1 MTSENVEES
10 QQYVVTWE
18 EVRNK
23 NLVLLLL
30 VIDC

>member
-10 QQYVVTWE
+10 QQYVVTWK